1 MIAIT
6 QPIVSKRANNA
17 TLNLHVVSDNLMVNT
32 KKKIVMGQVRSF
44 KTDKIIDSMDD
55 TGNVVP
61 ATVQPFMIENVDI
74 QNMEATVEA
83 FITDNLEK
91 IVG

>member
-1 MIAIT
+1 MITIT

-17 TLNLHVVSDNLMVNT
+17 TLNLHVVSDNLVINT
-32 KKKIVMGQVRSF
+32 KKKVVMGQVRSF

-55 TGNVVP
+55 AGNVVP
-61 ATVQPFMIENVDI
+61 ATVQPFMVENVNI
-74 QNMEATVEA
+74 QNIEATVEA